1 MNSQLQMTL
10 ELKRIFKGENYTIGR
25 LFIDGEYFCDTLE
38 DPVRQLDSIK
48 DKIYSET
55 AIPAGKYKVSMSI
68 VSPKYSIRKSYNWCG
83 GRLPRLIDVPFFEGI
98 LIHSG
103 NTPDHT
109 AGCILVGENKI
120 KGQVINSMNTLKNLW
135 VKLNVAD
142 EVGEEIWIDIS

>member
-1 MNSQLQMTL
+1 MNL
-10 ELKRIFKGENYTIGR
+10 ELKRIFKGKDYTIGR
-25 LFIDGEYFCDTLE
+25 LFIDGKYFCDTLE
-38 DPVRQLDSIK
+38 DPVRQLDSVD
-48 DKIYSET
+48 DKIYSKT
-55 AIPAGKYKVSMSI
+55 AIPAGKYKISMSI
-68 VSPKYSIRKSYNWCG
+68 VSSKYSVRKSYNWCG
-83 GRLPRLIDVPFFEGI
+83 GRLPRLLDVPFFEGI

-135 VKLNVAD
+135 IKLNVAD

>member
-1 MNSQLQMTL
+1 MNL
-10 ELKRIFKGENYTIGR
+10 ELKRIFKGKDYTIGR
-25 LFIDGEYFCDTLE
+25 LFIDGKYFCDTLE

-48 DKIYSET
+48 DKIKEKT

-83 GRLPRLIDVPFFEGI
+83 GRLPRLLDVPFFEGI

>member
-1 MNSQLQMTL
+1 MNL
-10 ELKRIFKGENYTIGR
+10 ELKRIFKGKDYTIGR
-25 LFIDGEYFCDTLE
+25 LFINGEYFCDTLE

-48 DKIYSET
+48 DKIKEKT

-109 AGCILVGENKI
+109 AGCILVGENKV

-142 EVGEEIWIDIS
+142 EVGEEIWISIS

>member
-1 MNSQLQMTL
+1 MNL
-10 ELKRIFKGENYTIGR
+10 ELKRIFKGKDYTIGR
-25 LFIDGEYFCDTLE
+25 LFIDGKYFCDTLE
-38 DPVRQLDSIK
+38 DPVRQLDSSK
-48 DKIYSET
+48 DKIYSKT
-55 AIPAGKYKVSMSI
+55 AIPTGKYKVSMSI

-83 GRLPRLIDVPFFEGI
+83 GRLPRLLDVPFFEGI

>member
-1 MNSQLQMTL
+1 MNL
-10 ELKRIFKGENYTIGR
+10 ELKRIFKGKDYTIGH
-25 LFIDGEYFCDTLE
+25 LYINGEYFCDTLE

-83 GRLPRLIDVPFFEGI
+83 GRLPKLIDVPFFDGI

-135 VKLNVAD
+135 VKLDVAD
-142 EVGEEIWIDIS
+142 EIGEEIWIDIS

>member
-1 MNSQLQMTL
+1 MNL
-10 ELKRIFKGENYTIGR
+10 ELKRIFKGKDYTIGR
-25 LFIDGEYFCDTLE
+25 LFIDGKYFCDTLE
-38 DPVRQLDSIK
+38 DPVRQLDSAD
-48 DKIYSET
+48 DKIYSKT
-55 AIPAGKYKVSMSI
+55 AIPAGKYKISMSV

-83 GRLPRLIDVPFFEGI
+83 GRLPRLLDVPFFEGI

-142 EVGEEIWIDIS
+142 EVGEEIWINVS

>member
-1 MNSQLQMTL
+1 MNL
-10 ELKRIFKGENYTIGR
+10 ELKRIFKGKDYTIGR
-25 LFIDGEYFCDTLE
+25 LFIDGKYFCDTLE
-38 DPVRQLDSIK
+38 DPVRQLDSAD
-48 DKIYSET
+48 DKIYSKT

-83 GRLPRLIDVPFFEGI
+83 GRLPRLLDVPFFEGI

>member
-1 MNSQLQMTL
+1 MNL
-10 ELKRIFKGENYTIGR
+10 ELKRIFKGKDYTIGR
-25 LFIDGEYFCDTLE
+25 LFIDGKYFCDTLE
-38 DPVRQLDSIK
+38 DPVRQLDSVD
-48 DKIYSET
+48 DKIYSKT
-55 AIPAGKYKVSMSI
+55 AIPAGKYKISMSI

-83 GRLPRLIDVPFFEGI
+83 GRLPRLLDVPFFEGI

-135 VKLNVAD
+135 IKLNVAD

>member
-1 MNSQLQMTL
+1 MNL
-10 ELKRIFKGENYTIGR
+10 ELKRIFKGKDYTIGR
-25 LFIDGEYFCDTLE
+25 LFIDGKYFCDTLE
-38 DPVRQLDSIK
+38 DPVRQLDSAD
-48 DKIYSET
+48 DKIYSKT

-83 GRLPRLIDVPFFEGI
+83 GRLPRLLDVPFFEGI

-109 AGCILVGENKI
+109 AGCILVGENKV

>member
-1 MNSQLQMTL
+1 MNL
-10 ELKRIFKGENYTIGR
+10 ELKRIFKGKDYTIGR
-25 LFIDGEYFCDTLE
+25 LFIDGKYFCDTLE
-38 DPVRQLDSIK
+38 DPVRQLDSVD
-48 DKIYSET
+48 DKIYSKT
-55 AIPAGKYKVSMSI
+55 AIPAGKYKISMSI

-83 GRLPRLIDVPFFEGI
+83 GRLPRLLDVPFFEGI

>member
-1 MNSQLQMTL
+1 MNL
-10 ELKRIFKGENYTIGR
+10 ELKRIFKGKDYTIGR
-25 LFIDGEYFCDTLE
+25 LFINDEYFCDTLE

-48 DKIYSET
+48 DKIKEKT

-68 VSPKYSIRKSYNWCG
+68 ISPKYSKRKSYSWCG
-83 GRLPRLIDVPFFEGI
+83 GRLPKLIDVPFFEGI

-135 VKLNVAD
+135 IKLNVAD
-142 EVGEEIWIDIS
+142 EIGEEIWISIS

>member
-1 MNSQLQMTL
+1 MNL
-10 ELKRIFKGENYTIGR
+10 ELKRIFKGKDYTIGR

-48 DKIYSET
+48 DKIYSKT
-55 AIPAGKYKVSMSI
+55 AIPTGKYKVSMSI

-83 GRLPRLIDVPFFEGI
+83 GRLPRLLDVPFFEGI

-135 VKLNVAD
+135 IKLNVAD
-142 EVGEEIWIDIS
+142 EVGEEIWINIS

>member
-1 MNSQLQMTL
+1 MNL
-10 ELKRIFKGENYTIGR
+10 ELKRIFKGKDYTIGR
-25 LFIDGEYFCDTLE
+25 LFIDGKYFCDTLE
-38 DPVRQLDSIK
+38 DPVRQLDSVD
-48 DKIYSET
+48 DKIYSKT
-55 AIPAGKYKVSMSI
+55 AIPAGKYKISMSI

-83 GRLPRLIDVPFFEGI
+83 GRLPRLLDVPFFDGI

-109 AGCILVGENKI
+109 AGCILVGENKV

>member
-1 MNSQLQMTL
+1 MNL
-10 ELKRIFKGENYTIGR
+10 ELKRIFKGKDYTIGR

-83 GRLPRLIDVPFFEGI
+83 GRLPRLLDVPFFEGI

-142 EVGEEIWIDIS
+142 EIGEEIWIDIS

>member
-1 MNSQLQMTL
+1 MNL
-10 ELKRIFKGENYTIGR
+10 ELKRIFKGKDYTIGR

-38 DPVRQLDSIK
+38 DPVRQLDSVD
-48 DKIYSET
+48 DKIYSKT
-55 AIPAGKYKVSMSI
+55 AIPTGKYKISMSI

-83 GRLPRLIDVPFFEGI
+83 GRLPRLLDVPFFEGI

>member
-1 MNSQLQMTL
+1 MNL
-10 ELKRIFKGENYTIGR
+10 ELKRIFKGKDYTIGR
-25 LFIDGEYFCDTLE
+25 LFIDGKYFCDTLE
-38 DPVRQLDSIK
+38 DPVRQLDSTD
-48 DKIYSET
+48 DKIYSKT
-55 AIPAGKYKVSMSI
+55 AIPAGKYKVSMSV

-83 GRLPRLIDVPFFEGI
+83 GRLPRLLDVPFFEGI

-120 KGQVINSMNTLKNLW
+120 KGQVINSMNTFKNLW

-142 EVGEEIWIDIS
+142 EVGEEIWISIS

>member
-1 MNSQLQMTL
+1 MNL
-10 ELKRIFKGENYTIGR
+10 ELKRIFKGKDYTIGR

-38 DPVRQLDSIK
+38 DPVRQLDSAD
-48 DKIYSET
+48 DKIYSKT
-55 AIPAGKYKVSMSI
+55 AIPTGKYKVSMSI

>member
-1 MNSQLQMTL
+1 MNL
-10 ELKRIFKGENYTIGR
+10 ELKRIFKGKDYTIGR
-25 LFIDGEYFCDTLE
+25 LFIDGKYFCDTLE
-38 DPVRQLDSIK
+38 DPVRQLDSAD
-48 DKIYSET
+48 DKIYSKT
-55 AIPAGKYKVSMSI
+55 AIPAGKYKVSMGI

-83 GRLPRLIDVPFFEGI
+83 GRLPRLLDVPFFEGI

-109 AGCILVGENKI
+109 AGCILVGENKV

>member
-1 MNSQLQMTL
+1 MNL
-10 ELKRIFKGENYTIGR
+10 ELKRIFKGKDYTIGH
-25 LFIDGEYFCDTLE
+25 LYINGEYFCDTLE
-38 DPVRQLDSIK
+38 DPVRQLDSVD
-48 DKIYSET
+48 DKIYSKT
-55 AIPAGKYKVSMSI
+55 AIPAGKYKISMSV

-83 GRLPRLIDVPFFEGI
+83 GRLPKLMDVPFFEGI

>member
-1 MNSQLQMTL
+1 MNL

-38 DPVRQLDSIK
+38 DPVRQLDSVD

-68 VSPKYSIRKSYNWCG
+68 VSPKYSKRKSYNWCG
-83 GRLPRLIDVPFFEGI
+83 GRLPKLIDVPFFEGI

>member
-1 MNSQLQMTL
+1 MNL

-25 LFIDGEYFCDTLE
+25 LFIDGKYFCDTLE

-48 DKIYSET
+48 DKIKEKT

-109 AGCILVGENKI
+109 AGCILVGENKV

>member
-1 MNSQLQMTL
+1 MNL
-10 ELKRIFKGENYTIGR
+10 ELKRIFKGKDYTIGR

-48 DKIYSET
+48 DKIYSKT
-55 AIPAGKYKVSMSI
+55 AIPTGKYKVSMSV

-83 GRLPRLIDVPFFEGI
+83 GRLPRLLDVPFFDGI

-135 VKLNVAD
+135 IKLNVAD
-142 EVGEEIWIDIS
+142 EVGEEIWINIS

>member
-1 MNSQLQMTL
+1 MNL
-10 ELKRIFKGENYTIGR
+10 ELKRIFKGKDYTIGR
-25 LFIDGEYFCDTLE
+25 LFINGKYFCDTLE
-38 DPVRQLDSIK
+38 DPVRQLDSAD
-48 DKIYSET
+48 DKIYSKT
-55 AIPAGKYKVSMSI
+55 AIPAGKYKISMSI

-83 GRLPRLIDVPFFEGI
+83 GRLPRLLDVPFFEGI

>member
-1 MNSQLQMTL
+1 MNL
-10 ELKRIFKGENYTIGR
+10 ELKRIFKGKDYTIGR

-38 DPVRQLDSIK
+38 DPVRQLDSAD
-48 DKIYSET
+48 DKIYSKT

-68 VSPKYSIRKSYNWCG
+68 VSSKYSIRKSYNWCG

>member
-1 MNSQLQMTL
+1 MNL
-10 ELKRIFKGENYTIGR
+10 ELKRIFKGKDYTIGR

-48 DKIYSET
+48 DKIYSKT
-55 AIPAGKYKVSMSI
+55 AIPTGKYKVSMSI

-83 GRLPRLIDVPFFEGI
+83 GRLPRLLDVPFFEGI

-109 AGCILVGENKI
+109 DGCILVGENKI

>member
-1 MNSQLQMTL
+1 MDL
-10 ELKRIFKGENYTIGR
+10 ELKRIFKGKDYTIGH
-25 LFIDGEYFCDTLE
+25 LYINGEYFCDTLE
-38 DPVRQLDSIK
+38 DPVRQLDSAD
-48 DKIYSET
+48 DKIYSKT

-83 GRLPRLIDVPFFEGI
+83 GRLPRLLDVPFFEGI

>member
-1 MNSQLQMTL
+1 MNL
-10 ELKRIFKGENYTIGR
+10 ELKRIFKGKDYTIGR
-25 LFIDGEYFCDTLE
+25 LFIDGKYFCDTLE
-38 DPVRQLDSIK
+38 DPVRQLDSVD
-48 DKIYSET
+48 DKIYSKT
-55 AIPAGKYKVSMSI
+55 AIPAGKYKISMSI

-83 GRLPRLIDVPFFEGI
+83 GRLPRLLDVPFFEGI

-135 VKLNVAD
+135 VKLNVVD

>member
-1 MNSQLQMTL
+1 MNL
-10 ELKRIFKGENYTIGR
+10 ELKRIFKGKDYTIGR
-25 LFIDGEYFCDTLE
+25 LFINGKYFCDTLE

-48 DKIYSET
+48 DKIYSKT
-55 AIPAGKYKVSMSI
+55 AIPTGKYKVSMSI

-83 GRLPRLIDVPFFEGI
+83 GRLPRLLDVPFFEGI

-142 EVGEEIWIDIS
+142 EIGEEIWIDIS

>member
-1 MNSQLQMTL
+1 MNL
-10 ELKRIFKGENYTIGR
+10 ELKRIFKGKDYTIGR

-38 DPVRQLDSIK
+38 DPVRKLDSIK

-55 AIPAGKYKVSMSI
+55 AIPAGKYKISMSI

-83 GRLPRLIDVPFFEGI
+83 GRLPRLLDVPFFEGI

-109 AGCILVGENKI
+109 AGCILVGENKV

-142 EVGEEIWIDIS
+142 EIGEEIWIDIS

>member
-1 MNSQLQMTL
+1 MNL
-10 ELKRIFKGENYTIGR
+10 ELKRIFKGKDYTIGR
-25 LFIDGEYFCDTLE
+25 LFIDGKYFCDTLE

-48 DKIYSET
+48 DKIYSKT
-55 AIPAGKYKVSMSI
+55 AIPTGKYKVSMSV
-68 VSPKYSIRKSYNWCG
+68 VSPKYSKRKSYNWCG
-83 GRLPRLIDVPFFEGI
+83 GRLPKLIDVPFFEGI

>member
-1 MNSQLQMTL
+1 MNL

-38 DPVRQLDSIK
+38 DPVRQLDSAD
-48 DKIYSET
+48 DKIYSKT
-55 AIPAGKYKVSMSI
+55 AIPTGKYKVSMSI

-83 GRLPRLIDVPFFEGI
+83 GRLPRLLDVPFFEGI

-109 AGCILVGENKI
+109 AGCILVGENKV

>member
-1 MNSQLQMTL
+1 MNL
-10 ELKRIFKGENYTIGR
+10 ELKRIFKGKDYTIGR
-25 LFIDGEYFCDTLE
+25 LFINGEYFCDTLE

-48 DKIYSET
+48 DKIKEKT
-55 AIPAGKYKVSMSI
+55 AIPAGKYKISMSI

-83 GRLPRLIDVPFFEGI
+83 GRLPRLLDVPFFEGI

-142 EVGEEIWIDIS
+142 EVGEEIWISIS

>member
-1 MNSQLQMTL
+1 MNL
-10 ELKRIFKGENYTIGR
+10 ELKRIFKGKDYTIGR
-25 LFIDGEYFCDTLE
+25 LFINGEYFCDTLE

-68 VSPKYSIRKSYNWCG
+68 VSPKYSKRKSYSWCG
-83 GRLPRLIDVPFFEGI
+83 GRLPKLIDVPFFEGI

-135 VKLNVAD
+135 IKLNVAD
-142 EVGEEIWIDIS
+142 EIGEEIWISIS

>member
-1 MNSQLQMTL
+1 MNL
-10 ELKRIFKGENYTIGR
+10 ELKRIFKGKDYTIGR
-25 LFIDGEYFCDTLE
+25 LFIDGKYFCDTLE
-38 DPVRQLDSIK
+38 DPVRQLDSVD
-48 DKIYSET
+48 DKIYSKT
-55 AIPAGKYKVSMSI
+55 AIPAGKYKISMSI
-68 VSPKYSIRKSYNWCG
+68 VSSKYSIRKSYNWCG
-83 GRLPRLIDVPFFEGI
+83 GRLPRLLDVPFFEGI

-135 VKLNVAD
+135 VKLNIAD

>member
-1 MNSQLQMTL
+1 MNL
-10 ELKRIFKGENYTIGR
+10 ELKRIFKGKDYTIGR

-48 DKIYSET
+48 DKIYSKT
-55 AIPAGKYKVSMSI
+55 AIPTGKYKISMSV
-68 VSPKYSIRKSYNWCG
+68 VSSKYSIRKSYNWCG
-83 GRLPRLIDVPFFEGI
+83 GRLPRLLDVPFFEGI

>member
-1 MNSQLQMTL
+1 MNL
-10 ELKRIFKGENYTIGR
+10 ELKRIFKGKDYTIGR
-25 LFIDGEYFCDTLE
+25 LFIDGKYFCDTLE
-38 DPVRQLDSIK
+38 DPVRQLDSAD
-48 DKIYSET
+48 DKIYSKT
-55 AIPAGKYKVSMSI
+55 AIPTGKYKVSMSI

-83 GRLPRLIDVPFFEGI
+83 GRLPRLLDVPFFEGI

>member
-1 MNSQLQMTL
+1 MNL

-25 LFIDGEYFCDTLE
+25 LFINGEYFCDTLE

-48 DKIYSET
+48 DKIKEKT

-142 EVGEEIWIDIS
+142 EVGEEIWISIS

>member
-1 MNSQLQMTL
+1 MNL
-10 ELKRIFKGENYTIGR
+10 ELKRIFKGKDYTIGR

-48 DKIYSET
+48 DKIYSKT
-55 AIPAGKYKVSMSI
+55 AIPTGKYKVSMSV
-68 VSPKYSIRKSYNWCG
+68 VSSKYSIRKSYNWCG
-83 GRLPRLIDVPFFEGI
+83 GRLPRLIDVPFFDGI

-135 VKLNVAD
+135 IKLNVAD
-142 EVGEEIWIDIS
+142 EVGEEIWINIS

>member
-1 MNSQLQMTL
+1 MNL
-10 ELKRIFKGENYTIGR
+10 ELKRIFKGKDYTIGR
-25 LFIDGEYFCDTLE
+25 LFIDGKYFCDTLE

-48 DKIYSET
+48 DKIKEKT

-83 GRLPRLIDVPFFEGI
+83 GRLPRLLDVPFFEGI

-142 EVGEEIWIDIS
+142 EVGEEIWISIS

>member
-1 MNSQLQMTL
+1 MNL
-10 ELKRIFKGENYTIGR
+10 ELKRIFKGKDYTIGR
-25 LFIDGEYFCDTLE
+25 LFIDGKYFCDTLE

-48 DKIYSET
+48 DKIYSKT
-55 AIPAGKYKVSMSI
+55 AIPAGKYKISMSV

-83 GRLPRLIDVPFFEGI
+83 GRLPKLIDVPFFEGI

-103 NTPDHT
+103 NIPDHT